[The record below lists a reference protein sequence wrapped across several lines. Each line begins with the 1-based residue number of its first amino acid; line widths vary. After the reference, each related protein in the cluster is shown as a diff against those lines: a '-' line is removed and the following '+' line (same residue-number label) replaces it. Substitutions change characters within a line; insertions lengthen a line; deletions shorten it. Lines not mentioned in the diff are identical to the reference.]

1 MKLFVLLLGVVICAV
16 CLVMLVRPQV
26 MVGLADKVFN
36 GRLIYLAALGR
47 LLLGALLIAA
57 APSVAYS
64 FAVEVLGWLFVLGG
78 LLLVTIPI
86 EVWQR
91 LAKWAVSLPALAIRG
106 AAVFAFAFGAFF
118 VYAASV

>member
-57 APSVAYS
+57 APSVG
-64 FAVEVLGWLFVLGG
+64 FPVAVEVLGWLFVLGG
-78 LLLVTIPI
+78 LLLVTLPI
-86 EVWQR
+86 GVWQR
-91 LAKWAVSLPALAIRG
+91 LAEWAVTLPNLAIRC
-106 AAVFAFAFGAFF
+106 AAIFAFAFGAFF